1 MMIEPIY
8 RYLAVV
14 LFGIIATLEPT
25 IKFAF
30 ILFFAIVLDCLSAY
44 DLSRRLKKQYPDRV
58 VGKFQSHFALKM
70 FKTFLQAYL
79 VIVLLHLIDVELTGD
94 LGYWSL
100 SNIGAATFCGI
111 QLWSILENISSSNGA
126 GWAKVLQKI
135 MIDKTK
141 RHFDIDLSDK
151 NEL

>member
-1 MMIEPIY
+1 MEY
-8 RYLAVV
+8 VFKYLIVIV
-14 LFGIIATLEPT
+14 IGIIATLEPT

-30 ILFFAIVLDCLSAY
+30 ILFFSILLDCLSAY
-44 DLSRRLKKQYPDRV
+44 DLSRRLKRKHPNKV
-58 VGKFQSHFALKM
+58 VGKFQSHFAQKM

-79 VIVLLHLIDVELTGD
+79 VVVLLHLIDVELTGN

-111 QLWSILENISSSNGA
+111 QLWSILENISSANGA
-126 GWAKVLQKI
+126 GWAKILQKI

-151 NEL
+151 N